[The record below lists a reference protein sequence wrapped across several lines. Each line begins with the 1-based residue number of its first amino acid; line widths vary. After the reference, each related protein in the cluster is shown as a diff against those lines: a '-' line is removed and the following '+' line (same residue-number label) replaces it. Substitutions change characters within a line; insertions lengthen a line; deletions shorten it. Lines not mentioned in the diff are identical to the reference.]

1 MVKTTLVLIALI
13 SALSAAAGNS
23 GLPHLAKPG
32 QTGTMATAQKPAI
45 PAIKVTI
52 ATGGGF
58 LGPQT
63 NRFGVGDQIPISITM
78 TNTSGGPLY
87 ACISSDLYQNLPKL
101 TKGGAAVPYMKWQS
115 YERLNAQR
123 NHTCKEENLTLPEPV
138 LLRPNEPTM
147 ADWFVLVDS
156 RTSTGAEA
164 WYDSLPPGKY
174 ELTIQRRFACCDGP
188 MIDSNKISF
197 EVVP

>member
-1 MVKTTLVLIALI
+1 MAKAFLILIAFMSVLIAPT
-13 SALSAAAGNS
+13 GNS
-23 GLPHLAKPG
+23 GVA
-32 QTGTMATAQKPAI
+32 QTGKSQEQTSEMAGPQGDS
-45 PAIKVTI
+45 IKVTI
-52 ATGGGF
+52 ATGGGVA
-58 LGPQT
+58 GPLT
-63 NRFGVGDQIPISITM
+63 DRYRVGNQIPISITM
-78 TNTSGGPLY
+78 TNTSTGPLY
-87 ACISSDLYQNLPKL
+87 ACISSDVYQNLPKL
-101 TKGGAAVPYMKWQS
+101 TKGGEVVPYMKWQS

-123 NHTCKEENLTLPEPV
+123 NHTCKEENLPEPA

-174 ELTIQRRFACCDGP
+174 ELSIQRRLACCDGP
-188 MIDSNKISF
+188 MVESNKISF

>member
-1 MVKTTLVLIALI
+1 MVKATLILIALI
-13 SALSAAAGNS
+13 GALSVLAGDW
-23 GLPHLAKPG
+23 GPPPLARSQE
-32 QTGTMATAQKPAI
+32 QTSAMPSTPQA

-63 NRFGVGDQIPISITM
+63 GRFKVGDQIPISITM
-78 TNTSGGPLY
+78 TNTSAGPLY

-101 TKGGAAVPYMKWQS
+101 TQGGQVVPYMKWQS
-115 YERLNAQR
+115 YERLTAQR
-123 NHTCKEENLTLPEPV
+123 NQTCKEEDLTLPEPV
-138 LLRPNEPTM
+138 LLKPNEPTM

-164 WYDSLPPGKY
+164 WYDSLPAGKY

-188 MIDSNKISF
+188 MVGSNKIGF